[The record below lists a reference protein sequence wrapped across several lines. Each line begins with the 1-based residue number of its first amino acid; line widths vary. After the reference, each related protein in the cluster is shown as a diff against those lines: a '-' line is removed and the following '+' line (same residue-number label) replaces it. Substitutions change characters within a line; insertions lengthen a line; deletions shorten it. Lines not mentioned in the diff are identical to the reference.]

1 MRCSVSVRANPHL
14 ARHAT
19 AHCAHPLCPF
29 DKCPFLSFLMQNC
42 AMAIALVAF
51 LALLVVA
58 SADGPQPVAVKGGPI
73 SRNVTSGPRDASDY
87 ENSCE
92 NWSYSYYKFRR

>member
-1 MRCSVSVRANPHL
+1 MRPPTVLTPSA
-14 ARHAT
+14 
-19 AHCAHPLCPF
+19 PLTSAL
-29 DKCPFLSFLMQNC
+29 FLSFLMQNC

-58 SADGPQPVAVKGGPI
+58 SADVPQPVAVKGGPI